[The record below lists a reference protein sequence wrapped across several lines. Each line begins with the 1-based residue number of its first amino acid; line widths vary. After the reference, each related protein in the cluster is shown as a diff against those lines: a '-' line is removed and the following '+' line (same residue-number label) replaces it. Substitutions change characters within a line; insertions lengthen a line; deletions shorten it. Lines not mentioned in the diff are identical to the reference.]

1 MNDSPEIAAR
11 KEMIFFPLYTQHRMS
26 WVLLLF
32 EEKKAIFMQNLSIL
46 LAGPLR

>member
-11 KEMIFFPLYTQHRMS
+11 KEMIFFSLYTS
-26 WVLLLF
+26 NELSFIAFW
-32 EEKKAIFMQNLSIL
+32 KKAIFMQNLSIL